1 MSGDL
6 TDKQRAFI
14 DHYFQCGMN
23 ATEAAK
29 RAGYSEKTARQM
41 GAENLSKPVIR
52 AEIDRRL
59 DTAAMPANEVL
70 ARIADIARGSMA
82 DFLNDAGEIDLSQ
95 ARKRDMLHLIKSRS
109 TTKDGERIELYS
121 KFDALT
127 LLAKQHG
134 LLVDRTELSGPG
146 GGPLL
151 PPIRE
156 VVIQRDSPVDPP

>member
-1 MSGDL
+1 MSGKL
-6 TDKQRAFI
+6 TPKQQLFV
-14 DHYFQCGMN
+14 DHYFTCGLN
-23 ATEAAK
+23 ATEAAR
-29 RAGYSEKTARQM
+29 RAGYAHANKQGPALLV
-41 GAENLSKPVIR
+41 NLGIR

-59 DTAAMPANEVL
+59 DAAAMPANEVL

-82 DFLNDAGEIDLSQ
+82 DFLNDDGAIDLVQ
-95 ARKRDMLHLIKSRS
+95 ARRNDMLHLIKSRS